1 MRWGW
6 GGGLLFGN
14 LLHDADITLP
24 CVKALSV
31 CVSVCVSLQT
41 VFHTVLERITQS
53 AANKWHECVT

>member
-1 MRWGW
+1 M
-6 GGGLLFGN
+6 LFGN

-31 CVSVCVSLQT
+31 CVSLCVSLQT